1 MIAFCDCICDD
12 EEDEED
18 VDGCFGCCFLQGNFI
33 NTVLVV
39 VVFMELFWSWGS
51 LGNLIWFRAVGSCGG
66 SE

>member
-12 EEDEED
+12 ENEED

-33 NTVLVV
+33 NTVV
-39 VVFMELFWSWGS
+39 VVFMEFFWSWGS
-51 LGNLIWFRAVGSCGG
+51 LGNLIWFKAVGSCGG